1 MASLAG
7 AHQTACQAELLARQR
22 RSLLQQTSHYFC
34 LDHQGSVKRSKKM
47 KEAQRRLKKI
57 CPSADVPL
65 LQPGPPS
72 VYQEIKEDQ
81 RRSKKIC
88 PSADVPLL
96 QPGPPSVYVSR
107 DQRRSKKISFSV
119 DAHLLYPGP
128 SSEVQQMPFTQ
139 IFPSSNNQNHFPSNS
154 QRLASKGHH
163 DTDTKQIPSN

>member
-47 KEAQRRLKKI
+47 KEA
-57 CPSADVPL
+57 
-65 LQPGPPS
+65 
-72 VYQEIKEDQ
+72 Q